1 MNEARDAHELLI
13 FGGVILGLVG
23 AARFVYK
30 KGQ

>member
-1 MNEARDAHELLI
+1 MDTNWLI

-23 AARFVYK
+23 AAFFVYK